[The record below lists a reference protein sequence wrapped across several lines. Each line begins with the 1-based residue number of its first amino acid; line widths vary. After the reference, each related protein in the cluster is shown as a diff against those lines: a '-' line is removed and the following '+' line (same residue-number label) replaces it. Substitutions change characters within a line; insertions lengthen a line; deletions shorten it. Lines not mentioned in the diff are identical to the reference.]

1 MVVHPRLLLPS
12 RSNWKVVAATDV
24 LVLQENTRQVSN
36 PYRIITRGFPHYRV
50 AEGDSIDLIQEEL
63 GYLSVN
69 AHDYIQGKITS
80 KKIARWLRGSSSPNA
95 LSRPFRQ
102 DDDDEEIQDEEG
114 YLSDLSTVSN
124 EEMGRTYNTLAGPG
138 RLLRRAISLEDIK
151 KGSAIRHLML
161 HEDPIQRPA
170 SSASV
175 SPPIPSDTLAAH
187 HHHHSHLHTMH
198 DHDHHHH
205 GHQLEPPYELEFH
218 QYAPSTFRLNR
229 ARSAMSMNPNEDDYP
244 LYNTDSYHNS
254 HSGKL
259 PFYDRDLDDSLTM
272 FGSKAP
278 MDYLGSRGRS
288 GDEGISG
295 ADRDDPATSATGPL
309 GWLNAS
315 PILDAI
321 VSWVEGPAQRS
332 SIKKSDKPNPIL
344 DIPFQF
350 IALLTFPEPDPKAGN
365 KMSLA
370 MVRETAFVKQRRKTL
385 MMFTAYTLLVR
396 YCSFDFFL
404 VLLFASNCGL
414 LFLMKNSGRMNV
426 NMAKR
431 AVNQRVGWAKQ
442 WAGGIFKKGQGS
454 GGHGQESGAQH
465 QPYHTSNGMGGSSSS
480 AAVVAATAATAAQPS
495 SKPSPPTSSA
505 AHAESIR
512 NVAPS
517 MAGDKVEGHP
527 QEEGT
532 QVKKRGLF
540 GKRKTTNPSST
551 APNGAAPQNGS
562 GSGPV
567 VSLLLDSAHGGDEA
581 SIMTG
586 RQKRGGFFKRSS
598 GTSSRSATAPPG
610 TIASA
615 VAAIHNAIPPVTKSL
630 TASTSTPSNVAS
642 SQTSS
647 TAQQNTATASTTTAT
662 TAGTSSQAPTQA
674 QTQPFPLQQVP
685 ARPPTPSALRKE
697 TTSPKPCVVT
707 PPPSNHAQ
715 QHPVDSPPSSG
726 TASVTSSPKAMPTV
740 MPPPQPIARSL
751 SSIHPRSFLAGFSLS
766 QKQQNISKSNPPSI
780 MSASTSTSAST
791 ATTTSTNINTSETAT
806 PTAFAPGIIISTA
819 TTVPISP
826 RPLNAIRLSMPVSIL
841 VGSACTTSTTSTT
854 TTTTPAT
861 AAAAAAAVDQLEA
874 VAPALF
880 EGDDVEESLEY
891 VLPASKYS
899 TLPDTLA
906 PASTTGSMAPTTAP
920 PTLDHHQESSHK
932 PGLPM
937 TTGYWSTTKEG
948 VLEAVTTT
956 TTTAAVAVATT
967 SQDAVESTTTTTKET
982 PSGEA

>member
-1 MVVHPRLLLPS
+1 M
-12 RSNWKVVAATDV
+12 
-24 LVLQENTRQVSN
+24 NT
-36 PYRIITRGFPHYRV
+36 V

-124 EEMGRTYNTLAGPG
+124 EEMGRTYNTLAGG

-175 SPPIPSDTLAAH
+175 SPPIPSDTLPAHH

-198 DHDHHHH
+198 DHDHQHH

-218 QYAPSTFRLNR
+218 QYATSTYGLNR
-229 ARSAMSMNPNEDDYP
+229 ARSAMSMHPNEDDYP

-254 HSGKL
+254 HSGK
-259 PFYDRDLDDSLTM
+259 PHFYDRDLDDSLTM

-278 MDYLGSRGRS
+278 MDYLGLRGRS

-295 ADRDDPATSATGPL
+295 ADRDEPAAAGPL

-332 SIKKSDKPNPIL
+332 SVKKSDKPNPIL

-454 GGHGQESGAQH
+454 GGHGQESGAQQ
-465 QPYHTSNGMGGSSSS
+465 QPYHTSNGMGGPSSS
-480 AAVVAATAATAAQPS
+480 AAAAAAAATSAAHPS

-517 MAGDKVEGHP
+517 MAGDRIEGHP

-551 APNGAAPQNGS
+551 APNGTAPQNGS

-615 VAAIHNAIPPVTKSL
+615 VAAIHSALPPVTKSL
-630 TASTSTPSNVAS
+630 TASNSTSSNIAS
-642 SQTSS
+642 SQTGS
-647 TAQQNTATASTTTAT
+647 TAQQNTAPTTTTTTAT
-662 TAGTSSQAPTQA
+662 TAATSSQAQTQA
-674 QTQPFPLQQVP
+674 QAPLQQVP
-685 ARPPTPSALRKE
+685 ARPPSPGTLRKE
-697 TTSPKPCVVT
+697 STSPKPCVVT
-707 PPPSNHAQ
+707 PPPSNHVQ
-715 QHPVDSPPSSG
+715 QHPIDSPPSSG
-726 TASVTSSPKAMPTV
+726 TASMTSSPKAMPTV
-740 MPPPQPIARSL
+740 IPPPQPIARSL

-766 QKQQNISKSNPPSI
+766 QKQQNTSKSNPPSI
-780 MSASTSTSAST
+780 MSVSTSAS
-791 ATTTSTNINTSETAT
+791 ASNTTSTNNTTSETAL
-806 PTAFAPGIIISTA
+806 PTAFAPGIIIST

-826 RPLNAIRLSMPVSIL
+826 RPLNATRLSMPVSIL
-841 VGSACTTSTTSTT
+841 VGSACTTSTTTATTITT
-854 TTTTPAT
+854 TAT
-861 AAAAAAAVDQLEA
+861 AAATAAAAVDQLEV

-880 EGDDVEESLEY
+880 EGDDVEESL

-899 TLPDTLA
+899 TLPDTLV

-932 PGLPM
+932 PVLPM
-937 TTGYWSTTKEG
+937 TIGCWSTTKEG
-948 VLEAVTTT
+948 VLEAVATTT
-956 TTTAAVAVATT
+956 ATAAVAVVTR
-967 SQDAVESTTTTTKET
+967 SQDAVESTKTTTTTTTET